1 MFKVKISIVIP
12 VYNTSKYLKQCIGS
26 ILNQTYKNLEIIIV
40 NDGSKDN
47 SLSIIKEFKNQD
59 KRIIVVDKK
68 NGGLSSAR
76 NAGIKIASGEYILNV
91 DSDDWIEPNTCE
103 TLIKTA
109 IDNDADIVIGN
120 IYLEY
125 KNKQKKWKDLNK
137 NIKYKNFEY
146 LDAFF
151 IENGKGTVC
160 NKLIKRSLYID
171 NKIFHPEGI
180 SLGEDTSTL
189 LRLALKSETII
200 KIPNYIYHY
209 RQNEFSMM
217 HSKEKKIYEYL
228 EAIDIIKS
236 YYYSNKEKEKY
247 NEVESILK
255 YKLFY
260 KQLFLSGYLKTRKIY
275 KEEWKKLNDEVIYL
289 QNSKFYQFLPK
300 SEKILLNLYKSNKLL
315 TSFLLIIYLKFIKK
329 I

>member
-1 MFKVKISIVIP
+1 MKISIVIP
-12 VYNTSKYLKQCIGS
+12 VYNTSKYLKQCIES

-40 NDGSKDN
+40 NDGSKDS

-91 DSDDWIEPNTCE
+91 DSDDWIEPKACE
-103 TLIKTA
+103 VLIKTA
-109 IDNDADIVIGN
+109 ISNDADIVIGN

-125 KNKQKKWKDLNK
+125 KNHQQKWSDLTQ
-137 NIKYKNFEY
+137 NISYKNFEY

-151 IENGKGTVC
+151 IDNGKGSIC

-171 NKIFHPEGI
+171 NEIFHPENI

-189 LRLALKSETII
+189 LRLVLKSKNII
-200 KIPNYIYHY
+200 KISNYIYHY

-217 HSKEKKIYEYL
+217 HSKEKRIYEYL
-228 EAIDIIKS
+228 EAIEIIKS
-236 YYYSNKEKEKY
+236 YYYFNKKEEKY
-247 NEVESILK
+247 NEIKNILK

-260 KQLFLSGYLKTRKIY
+260 KQLFLNGYLETKKTY
-275 KEEWKKLNDEVIYL
+275 KEEWKKLNDEIVNL

-315 TSFLLIIYLKFIKK
+315 TSFLLIIYLKLIKK

>member
-1 MFKVKISIVIP
+1 MKISVVIP
-12 VYNTSKYLKQCIGS
+12 VYNTSKFLKRCLDSVLKQ
-26 ILNQTYKNLEIIIV
+26 TYENLEVILV
-40 NDGSKDN
+40 NDGSSDN
-47 SLSIIKEFKNQD
+47 SFSIIEEYQKID
-59 KRIIVVDKK
+59 RRIIVINKK

-76 NAGIKIASGEYILNV
+76 NAGIKISSGEYILNV
-91 DSDDWIEPNTCE
+91 DSDDWIELNTCE
-103 TLIKTA
+103 ILIKTA

-125 KNKQKKWKDLNK
+125 KNKQKKWEDLNK

-151 IENGKGTVC
+151 VENGKGAIW
-160 NKLIKRSLYID
+160 NKLIKRSLYIN

-189 LRLALKSETII
+189 LRLALKSKIII

-228 EAIDIIKS
+228 EAIEIIKS
-236 YYYSNKEKEKY
+236 YYYSNKEEKKY
-247 NEVESILK
+247 NEIKNVLK

-260 KQLFLSGYLKTRKIY
+260 KQLFLNGYLKTKKIY
-275 KEEWKKLNDEVIYL
+275 KKEWEALNNEIKNL

-300 SEKILLNLYKSNKLL
+300 SEKILLSIYKNNKYIAN
-315 TSFLLIIYLKFIKK
+315 FLFAIYIKFIKK